1 MLPLWISLSP
11 ALPRLIGDG
20 IGDVHG
26 ETRLRYAAIES
37 TVCQH
42 QDCLTNNAV
51 GDFSYSLSNLYCL
64 LEVFSTIC

>member
-37 TVCQH
+37 TAVSTKIVSH
-42 QDCLTNNAV
+42 NAI
-51 GDFSYSLSNLYCL
+51 GDFLI
-64 LEVFSTIC
+64 FA